1 MSPIWLEDNNLTSL
15 AKMPFHPASENLP
28 KIQFGE
34 FVCSEWRDVYVI
46 FAKIKSRALG
56 RMGRPTQRVLM
67 VINVD
72 IVES

>member
-1 MSPIWLEDNNLTSL
+1 MVVPS
-15 AKMPFHPASENLP
+15 HVVASMIPER
-28 KIQFGE
+28 
-34 FVCSEWRDVYVI
+34 CRYVYVI

-56 RMGRPTQRVLM
+56 RMGRPTQQVLM

>member
-1 MSPIWLEDNNLTSL
+1 MVVPS
-15 AKMPFHPASENLP
+15 HVVASMVPER
-28 KIQFGE
+28 
-34 FVCSEWRDVYVI
+34 CRYVYVM
-46 FAKIKSRALG
+46 FAKIKGQALG